1 MTALAIRFED
11 REAEAELAALRV
23 RDGLLGDELAALT
36 AKIHQHFAFIG
47 LHFDAECKT
56 LAALQA
62 ELAELTAPPKP
73 QAAPAAEPPPNE
85 RAAKRLFRQS
95 AQRCHPDRTDDE
107 LLHGIFLQAKDAYAR
122 GDVAAL
128 EELRQVLGANAA
140 PRTAVERRF
149 LRLQVERDK
158 LTADVAA
165 KERAL
170 AALRMSQ
177 EASQVHIWEQRVAL
191 IGQEG
196 ALAELRQALFAQ
208 LQSLRNNIA
217 FHRAMRRQQAAY
229 SRYATQATSTA
240 SGGLWNTLFGGGM

>member
-1 MTALAIRFED
+1 MSDTQET
-11 REAEAELAALRV
+11 EAPVES
-23 RDGLLGDELAALT
+23 
-36 AKIHQHFAFIG
+36 
-47 LHFDAECKT
+47 
-56 LAALQA
+56 
-62 ELAELTAPPKP
+62 APVVE
-73 QAAPAAEPPPNE
+73 AAEPPPNE
-85 RAAKRLFRQS
+85 REAKRLFRQS